1 MTSKTA
7 LLLLFAMSYFTS
19 QAQTLPDAVSLEE
32 AIAFGEQNNRTVKK
46 ASMEVQKAYKEKWST
61 IAIGLPQI
69 SATANYQNF
78 VELPTS
84 LIPAQFFGGKEGE
97 FAEVQ
102 FGTPQTMDAGLTLQ
116 QLVFDGSYIVGL
128 QASNIFLKISKNVL
142 EKTLLEVRKSIVN
155 TYSTVLLVRENISF
169 LEKNK
174 TNLNKNLE
182 ELNQLFR
189 NGFEEEE
196 SVEQL
201 RLTLSSIETQLRYAK
216 NLERISLDMLKLL
229 MGFPTQSP
237 LLLSDT
243 LEALTN
249 ESLFNTSAP
258 ENINLDYNIDV
269 KIAQNNLLSE
279 NLLYKYERSKNLPRL
294 SAFLNGN
301 YTGNSQ
307 SFTFTQADQKWFGAA
322 LFGVNLQ
329 VPLFSSLKNRAISQ
343 KAKIAVSQAETELTE
358 TKERI
363 SIEIQAAENDYKLAV
378 ENYFTN
384 KENLELATRI
394 EQKNQTKYFEG
405 VASSF
410 ELREAQL
417 QLYSAQNNYIKSI
430 QEVIQKKLSLETLL
444 NLPQQ
449 QKL

>member
-7 LLLLFAMSYFTS
+7 ILLLFTMSYFTS
-19 QAQTLPDAVSLEE
+19 IAQTLPDAVSLEE
-32 AIAFGEQNNRTVKK
+32 AIAFGEQNNRTVQK

-69 SATANYQNF
+69 SASANYQNF
-78 VELPTS
+78 IELPTS

-102 FGTPQTMDAGLTLQ
+102 FGTPQTMDAGVTMQ
-116 QLVFDGSYIVGL
+116 QLIFDGSYIVGL
-128 QASNIFLKISKNVL
+128 QASNIFLMISQNVL

-155 TYSTVLLVRENISF
+155 SYSTVLLVRENIDF

-249 ESLFNTSAP
+249 ESLFNASAP
-258 ENINLDYNIDV
+258 DNINLDYNIDV

-329 VPLFSSLKNRAISQ
+329 VPLFSSLKRRALSQ

-384 KENLELATRI
+384 KENLRLATRI

-405 VASSF
+405 VTSSF

-449 QKL
+449 

>member
-102 FGTPQTMDAGLTLQ
+102 FGTPQTMDAGVTLQ

-128 QASNIFLKISKNVL
+128 QASNIFLTISKNVL

-155 TYSTVLLVRENISF
+155 TYSTVLLVRENINF

-201 RLTLSSIETQLRYAK
+201 RLTLSGIETQLRYAK

-249 ESLFNTSAP
+249 ESLFNASAP
-258 ENINLDYNIDV
+258 DNINLDYNIDV

-307 SFTFTQADQKWFGAA
+307 SFTFTQGDQKWFGAA

-384 KENLELATRI
+384 KENLGLATRI
-394 EQKNQTKYFEG
+394 EQKNQIKYFEG

-449 QKL
+449 

>member
-7 LLLLFAMSYFTS
+7 ILLLFTMSYFTS
-19 QAQTLPDAVSLEE
+19 IAQTLPDAVSLEE
-32 AIAFGEQNNRTVKK
+32 AIAFGEQNNRTVQK

-69 SATANYQNF
+69 SASANYQNF
-78 VELPTS
+78 IELPTS

-102 FGTPQTMDAGLTLQ
+102 FGTPQTMDAGVTMQ
-116 QLVFDGSYIVGL
+116 QLIFDGSYIVGL
-128 QASNIFLKISKNVL
+128 QASNIFLKISQNVL

-155 TYSTVLLVRENISF
+155 SYSTVLLVRENIDF

-249 ESLFNTSAP
+249 ESLFNASAP
-258 ENINLDYNIDV
+258 DNINLDYNIDV

-329 VPLFSSLKNRAISQ
+329 VPLFSSLKRRALSQ
-343 KAKIAVSQAETELTE
+343 KAKIAVSQAEAELTE
-358 TKERI
+358 TQERV
-363 SIEIQAAENDYKLAV
+363 SIEIQAAENDYQLAV

-394 EQKNQTKYFEG
+394 KEKNQTKYFEG

-430 QEVIQKKLSLETLL
+430 QELIQKKLSLETLL

-449 QKL
+449 